1 MVEHCGWAGGR
12 LAGIRGKG
20 ITTDE
25 EMMNGTVLTFKRL
38 SEWA

>member
-1 MVEHCGWAGGR
+1 MAENCGWAGEGLR
-12 LAGIRGKG
+12 GRGKG